1 MSRIC
6 WSKLVWQSSKS
17 IHRFFFKMCFHFQ
30 NVFVSV
36 FFSFSNQSLLKYL
49 VLCKYFFKT
58 CACKEFQHMYILC
71 KTYCSFGFC
80 ISSLCNL
87 LLKLL
92 LSQRLIVHLSHSQMV
107 HISHHL
113 LLFLSLHH
121 LNLGFM
127 QKSMKM
133 WQSYAQVLSWLE
145 FQIEGDQTVNF
156 FFLHNNIWFY
166 SHHYNLLLTLK
177 DPEIW
182 PVKIRK
188 SWVGKSTQHLC
199 R

>member
-1 MSRIC
+1 MQHCSYLGCPLQQLISETKVNKSETKVKQKRTKRKKKARI
-6 WSKLVWQSSKS
+6 KPKKS
-17 IHRFFFKMCFHFQ
+17 LETHFLHSITYMI
-30 NVFVSV
+30 NV
-36 FFSFSNQSLLKYL
+36 LKYY
-49 VLCKYFFKT
+49 VCTFSKYVH
-58 CACKEFQHMYILC
+58 AQEFQHMCILC

-92 LSQRLIVHLSHSQMV
+92 GSQRLIVHLSHSQMV

-133 WQSYAQVLSWLE
+133 
-145 FQIEGDQTVNF
+145 
-156 FFLHNNIWFY
+156 
-166 SHHYNLLLTLK
+166 
-177 DPEIW
+177 
-182 PVKIRK
+182 
-188 SWVGKSTQHLC
+188 
-199 R
+199 